1 MSQTLHQT
9 KLRARQ
15 RGNRVS
21 SLKGYRCRQGG
32 VRGLRAAASGTT
44 ARNRGAKHIE
54 RERLARSMEGAKK
67 PRRRHDILTLLYI
80 LYIAFFLS
88 LFAWSF
94 LTFGFRLIT
103 LAFLT
108 FILVVIIAINITSS
122 AIYHG

>member
-1 MSQTLHQT
+1 MR
-9 KLRARQ
+9 KAW
-15 RGNRVS
+15 GP
-21 SLKGYRCRQGG
+21 
-32 VRGLRAAASGTT
+32 GLGPGA
-44 ARNRGAKHIE
+44 NRGAKHIDV
-54 RERLARSMEGAKK
+54 ERLGRPMEGAKK
-67 PRRRHDILTLLYI
+67 ARRRFDILTLLYI

-108 FILVVIIAINITSS
+108 FVFVVIVAINITSS